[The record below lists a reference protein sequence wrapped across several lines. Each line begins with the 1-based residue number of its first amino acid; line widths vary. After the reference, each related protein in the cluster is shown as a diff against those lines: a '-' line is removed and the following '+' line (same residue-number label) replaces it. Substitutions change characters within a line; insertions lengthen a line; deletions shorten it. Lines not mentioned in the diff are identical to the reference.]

1 MPGLRSRVIHILVA
15 STPIVWAL
23 VLLSVLLTEYRGVP
37 WSEAFSFDL
46 DDGWCDPSAG
56 QGVGAHCFG
65 DFGYPY
71 KKGGQDSEYA
81 TGNGLANATPLM
93 LHLFNVLRPLGY
105 NFGLVVYLIGLIAP
119 TLLLSY
125 WVYKRTSSNSKIAI
139 LAIFGAAS
147 TGSLMA
153 FDRGNHVAWF
163 LPLVVAIVITA
174 KNGKNWSCLSL
185 IVLAGL
191 LKWWGPLLVCVLL
204 IRKRYRDSVLAL
216 VSTALLNL
224 LLLLLFRTSGVSF
237 ETRLRSTM
245 TEIFNQEYGLY
256 VSRLAVSLS
265 SWIGRLICWWSGDVE
280 CADVYPG
287 EMIPSRAIP
296 VGLALLLFGST
307 VLTGR
312 RLGLVSPFTLFGI
325 GGLIFLAVP
334 EAAAYNLVG
343 ASATALLMLIF
354 ESGGRPPASGET
366 QLFPLWLEKS
376 AATVMALALLSAS
389 VPIAWYTFVDS
400 GIGSPVW
407 FDGMGSFRLPQLL
420 VPPLGLSTILLG
432 LYVAIKTPKCLKGSE

>member
-37 WSEAFSFDL
+37 WSEAFSFNL

-71 KKGGQDSEYA
+71 KKGGQDSEYS
-81 TGNGLANATPLM
+81 TGNILAGATPLT

-105 NFGLVVYLIGLIAP
+105 NFGLVVYLIGLMAP
-119 TLLLSY
+119 TILLSY
-125 WVYKRTSSNSKIAI
+125 WVYKRTSGNSKVAI
-139 LAIFGAAS
+139 LAIFGVAS

-163 LPLVVAIVITA
+163 LPMVVAIVITA
-174 KNGKNWSCLSL
+174 KNEKYWTCLSL

-191 LKWWGPLLVCVLL
+191 IKWWGPLLVCVLL
-204 IRKRYRDSVLAL
+204 IQKRYRDSILAL

-224 LLLLLFRTSGVSF
+224 LLLLLFLTSGVSF
-237 ETRLRSTM
+237 ETRLRSM
-245 TEIFNQEYGLY
+245 ITEIFNREYGLF
-256 VSRLAVSLS
+256 VSRMAVSLN
-265 SWIGRLICWWSGDVE
+265 SWVGRLICWSSGDVQCSE
-280 CADVYPG
+280 VYPG
-287 EMIPSRAIP
+287 EMILSSAIP
-296 VGLALLLFGST
+296 VVIALLLFGMT
-307 VLTGR
+307 VFTGR
-312 RLGLVSPFTLFGI
+312 RLGLASPFTLFGI
-325 GGLIFLAVP
+325 GGLVFLAVP

-343 ASATALLMLIF
+343 ASAAALLMLIF
-354 ESGGRPPASGET
+354 EARGCPTTSGET

-389 VPIAWYTFVDS
+389 VPIAWYTFVES
-400 GIGSPVW
+400 GIGSPMW

-420 VPPLGLSTILLG
+420 VPPLGLCTMLLG
-432 LYVAIKTPKCLKGSE
+432 LYVAAKTPKRLKGPE

>member
-1 MPGLRSRVIHILVA
+1 MPGLQSRVIRILVA

-37 WSEAFSFDL
+37 WSEAFSFGIN
-46 DDGWCDPSAG
+46 DGWCDPDAG
-56 QGVGAHCFG
+56 EGIGVHCFG

-71 KKGGQDSEYA
+71 NKGGQDSEYS
-81 TGNGLANATPLM
+81 TGNGVANNTPLI
-93 LHLFNVLRPLGY
+93 LHFFNVLRVLDY
-105 NFGLVVYLIGLIAP
+105 NSALLVYLSALVIP
-119 TLLLSY
+119 TIVLSFWIY
-125 WVYKRTSSNSKIAI
+125 RRTSGDSKIAM
-139 LAIFGAAS
+139 LAIFGATS

-163 LPLVVAIVITA
+163 LPLIVAIVIAA
-174 KNGKNWSCLSL
+174 KNGNNRMSLSL

-204 IRKRYRDSVLAL
+204 IRKRYRDSAIALA
-216 VSTALLNL
+216 STALLNL

-237 ETRLRSTM
+237 EARLRSTIA
-245 TEIFNQEYGLY
+245 EIFNQDYGLY
-256 VSRLAVSLS
+256 VSRMAVSLT
-265 SWIGRLICWWSGDVE
+265 SWIGRLICWWSDDVE

-287 EMIPSRAIP
+287 EMIPSRVIP

-307 VLTGR
+307 VFTGR
-312 RLGLVSPFTLFGI
+312 RLGLASPFTLFGI
-325 GGLIFLAVP
+325 GSLAFLAVP

-343 ASATALLMLIF
+343 ASATALLMLVFDITV
-354 ESGGRPPASGET
+354 RPAARGET
-366 QLFPLWLEKS
+366 RLFPLWLEKS

-400 GIGSPVW
+400 GIGSPMW

-432 LYVAIKTPKCLKGSE
+432 LYVALKTPKCAKGTE